1 MRTVKLYKLEK
12 RALYLKDPEI
22 TGDACL
28 DFEDAMDALRL
39 RADAIKG
46 TLGLF
51 YLENGLHF
59 VFEVYFCWS

>member
-46 TLGLF
+46 TLG
-51 YLENGLHF
+51 
-59 VFEVYFCWS
+59 